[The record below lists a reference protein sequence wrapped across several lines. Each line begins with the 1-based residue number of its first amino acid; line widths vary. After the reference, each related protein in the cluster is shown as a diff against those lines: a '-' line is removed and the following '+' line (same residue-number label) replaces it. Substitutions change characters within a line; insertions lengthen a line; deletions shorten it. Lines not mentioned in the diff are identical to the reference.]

1 MNKNK
6 VAITIPTF
14 NEKDNIINII
24 EVIHSEIP
32 SADILIVD
40 DNSPDGTAKLVEDF
54 IEKNHYI
61 SLLKRKKK
69 DGLGKAYFAG
79 FKHLISEGYSQIV
92 QMDADFSHQPK
103 YLKDLIEKVKDGA
116 DVAIGSRYVMGGGVE
131 NWSLSRRIIS
141 RGGSIYSRCILG
153 LSVND
158 VTGGFKCW
166 NAIFLNKVINANLKL
181 PGFGFQIEMS
191 YRCKLLQGKI
201 VESPI
206 IFPDRTAGDSK
217 MTGKIFKEALLG
229 VWKLRLLGMKVLTNQ
244 EVNHHQSEQNKLIS
258 NTTDYSQ

>member
-14 NEKDNIINII
+14 NERDNILNII
-24 EVIHSEIP
+24 KAIHAEIP
-32 SADILIVD
+32 TADILIVD
-40 DNSPDGTAKLVEDF
+40 DNSPDGTAKLVEEF
-54 IEKNHYI
+54 IEQNIYV

-103 YLKDLIEKVKDGA
+103 YLKDLIAKVKNGA
-116 DVAIGSRYVMGGGVE
+116 DVAIGSRYVLGGGVE
-131 NWSLSRRIIS
+131 NWSLYRRIIS
-141 RGGSIYSRCILG
+141 RGGSLYSRYILG

-166 NAIFLNKVINANLKL
+166 NASFLDKVISANLKL
-181 PGFGFQIEMS
+181 SGFGFQIEMS
-191 YRCKLLQGKI
+191 YRCKLLMGKI

-206 IFPDRTAGDSK
+206 IFPDRIAGDSK
-217 MTGKIFKEALLG
+217 MSGRIFKEALLG
-229 VWKLRLLGMKVLTNQ
+229 VWKLRILGKKVLTNQ
-244 EVNHHQSEQNKLIS
+244 EVDHHHQSQHNKLIS
-258 NTTDYSQ
+258 NTTNRN